1 MIGSLGRLTCP
12 HGPATVAQMSLFSIL
27 RSLVTLGK
35 GTIGGLSERSAG
47 RDPIALFEKWLS
59 AAERAGVFL
68 PEAIA
73 LATSTPDGEPSVRM
87 MLLKALDET
96 GFVFYTNHASRK
108 GAELAANERAAFLVY
123 WNVLQRQIR
132 VEGTVR
138 RLSEEESDSYF
149 KTRPRG
155 SRIGAWASAQSSPLE
170 DREELERRFR
180 ERDREFAGDDVPLPP
195 FWGGYRL
202 EPDAIEFWQG
212 RANRLHDRLRFQRSG
227 TEWTLTRL
235 YP

>member
-1 MIGSLGRLTCP
+1 
-12 HGPATVAQMSLFSIL
+12 MSLVSIL

-47 RDPIALFEKWLS
+47 GDPIALFGEWFS
-59 AAERAGVFL
+59 AARRAGVFL

-73 LATSTPDGEPSVRM
+73 LATATPGGEPSVRM
-87 MLLKALDET
+87 MLLKGFDER
-96 GFVFYTNHASRK
+96 GFVFYTNHDSRK
-108 GAELAANERAAFLVY
+108 GSELAANQRAAFLIY

-132 VEGTVR
+132 VEGVVH
-138 RLSEEESDSYF
+138 RLSDQESHSYF

-155 SRIGAWASAQSSPLE
+155 SRIGAWASAQSSELAS
-170 DREELERRFR
+170 REELERRFR
-180 ERDREFAGDDVPLPP
+180 DRDREFPGDDVPLPP

-202 EPDAIEFWQG
+202 EPEAIEFWQG
-212 RANRLHDRLRFQRSG
+212 RANRLHDRLHFRRVAG
-227 TEWTLTRL
+227 EWTLTRL

>member
-1 MIGSLGRLTCP
+1 
-12 HGPATVAQMSLFSIL
+12 MSLFRIL

-47 RDPIALFEKWLS
+47 VDPIALFREWHS

-73 LATSTPDGEPSVRM
+73 LATSTPAGEPSVRM
-87 MLLKALDET
+87 MLLKAYDER
-96 GFVFYTNHASRK
+96 GFVFYTNHESRK
-108 GAELAANERAAFLVY
+108 GTELAANERAAFLLY

-132 VEGTVR
+132 VEGTVQ
-138 RLSEEESDSYF
+138 RLSEEDSRAYF

-170 DREELERRFR
+170 NRDELEQRFR
-180 ERDREFAGDDVPLPP
+180 EHDRKFPGDDVPLPA

-202 EPDAIEFWQG
+202 EPEAIEFWQG
-212 RANRLHDRLRFQRSG
+212 RANRLHDRLHFKRSG
-227 TEWTLTRL
+227 TDWTLTRL